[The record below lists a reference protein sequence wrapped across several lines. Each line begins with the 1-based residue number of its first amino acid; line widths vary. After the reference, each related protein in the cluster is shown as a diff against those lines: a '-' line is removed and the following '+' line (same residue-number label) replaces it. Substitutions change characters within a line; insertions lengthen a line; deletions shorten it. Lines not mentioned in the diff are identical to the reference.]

1 MKRVWEQLMA
11 NGDLYEAD
19 YTGYYCRS
27 DEAFLTAK
35 QVYEKDGQIR
45 SRENDNPVE
54 LVKERNWMFR

>member
-1 MKRVWEQLMA
+1 MA

-35 QVYEKDGQIR
+35 QVYEKDGQMR
-45 SRENDNPVE
+45 SRENDTPVE

>member
-1 MKRVWEQLMA
+1 MA

-35 QVYEKDGQIR
+35 QVGQMR